1 MYVIGVSCLL
11 GACQSA
17 RQKAGI
23 DSLTVIDVAGTMGK
37 LEELKI
43 TDLGKEVRYLPLETN
58 DSCLIGNDPK
68 LLVLDKLILVQSNST
83 LYSFDK
89 KTGRFLNTIGHIGED
104 PQGYS
109 SNYPVYN
116 EQNGLLYFSR
126 QPDQL
131 QKYDLQGHYQGKI
144 TVATPPTMPTNYVFV
159 DTLLV
164 GYYNNLAQQNTHTR
178 TLAFFTETGQLTDTV
193 NSLLPPLPTMQISDI
208 ASITVMKYGNAGAIL
223 TQFQDG
229 TSSVGVSGSVPLWKQ
244 EGWLR
249 FKDTFNDTIY
259 NVTATGTLSPYA
271 VFNLGEYRL
280 KPQARWSSS
289 EVGDKLLPV
298 FILETERNFFF
309 QCVEGLKNTLN
320 GVYDKQTGI
329 TRMNREEDGFT
340 DDVNGFLPFKPN
352 TCSAQGEYVQI
363 VDVGDVLDWLDEHPE
378 VKDNQALAPLL
389 ELNEEDNP
397 VIVLV
402 Q

>member
-1 MYVIGVSCLL
+1 
-11 GACQSA
+11 
-17 RQKAGI
+17 
-23 DSLTVIDVAGTMGK
+23 
-37 LEELKI
+37 
-43 TDLGKEVRYLPLETN
+43 
-58 DSCLIGNDPK
+58 
-68 LLVLDKLILVQSNST
+68 
-83 LYSFDK
+83 
-89 KTGRFLNTIGHIGED
+89 
-104 PQGYS
+104 
-109 SNYPVYN
+109 
-116 EQNGLLYFSR
+116 
-126 QPDQL
+126 
-131 QKYDLQGHYQGKI
+131 
-144 TVATPPTMPTNYVFV
+144 MPTNYVFV

-193 NSLLPPLPTMQISDI
+193 NSLLPPLPIMQISDI